1 MKDKCGLGM
10 IYRRRQRA
18 DTITNETRALYITK
32 GIALV
37 KRQVAPKKMV
47 QELDKENPT
56 TILKDMIE
64 QAELKNKYK
73 YLQQLEKSKIEK
85 RIDTAVP
92 QENDGIF

>member
-1 MKDKCGLGM
+1 
-10 IYRRRQRA
+10 
-18 DTITNETRALYITK
+18 
-32 GIALV
+32 LV

-73 YLQQLEKSKIEK
+73 YL
-85 RIDTAVP
+85 
-92 QENDGIF
+92 